1 MGYAVIAI
9 VCLAIGFITCFFI
22 MRNNRKYFN
31 VEDMLRIERD
41 RLLPLGKAK
50 LEALKQKIEDALK
63 Q

>member
-1 MGYAVIAI
+1 MGYVVTII
-9 VCLAIGFITCFFI
+9 VCLAIGFIASFFI